1 MTSTPSDAVLDASPR
16 DRAVA
21 AVEALGAGVLTAWCA
36 ELLTRRVSWGA
47 ADRPDIGWV
56 GGRAAGSFGSPDHL
70 ADETDYWVQVWAA
83 RTLLHVWDEA
93 CTADVVVGLGDPAWR
108 VREMCA
114 KVAARWEVAA
124 AAEPCLGLVDDDI
137 PRVRAAALRVLGVT
151 GEAEHAEGV
160 RRGLDDPE
168 SAVRDAAERALQ
180 LLQDRLDR
188 PL

>member
-1 MTSTPSDAVLDASPR
+1 MTPKPTAAVLDGPPG
-16 DRAVA
+16 DRADA
-21 AVEALGAGVLTAWCA
+21 AAEAVGREVLTGWCSD
-36 ELLTRRVSWGA
+36 LLAGRARWGA

-56 GGRAAGSFGSPDHL
+56 GGRAAGSWGAPDHL
-70 ADETDYWVQVWAA
+70 TDETGYWYRVWAA
-83 RTLLHVWDEA
+83 RTLLHVWDDASAPE
-93 CTADVVVGLGDPAWR
+93 VVAALHHPAWR

-124 AAEPCLGLVDDDI
+124 AADSCLELLDDDT
-137 PRVRAAALRVLGVT
+137 PRVRAAAVRVLGIT

-160 RRGLDDPE
+160 RRSLRDPE
-168 SAVRDAAERALQ
+168 RTVRDAAERALQ

>member
-1 MTSTPSDAVLDASPR
+1 MTGPPSDAVLDASPR
-16 DRAVA
+16 DRAAA
-21 AVEALGAGVLTAWCA
+21 AVEAVGAGVLTAWCA
-36 ELLTRRVSWGA
+36 ELLARRVRWGDP
-47 ADRPDIGWV
+47 DRPDIGWV
-56 GGRAAGSFGSPDHL
+56 GGRAAGSWGAPDQL
-70 ADETDYWVQVWAA
+70 TGETDYWPRVWAA
-83 RTLLHVWDEA
+83 RTLLHVWAEA
-93 CTADVVVGLGDPAWR
+93 CTADVVAGLRDPAWR

-124 AAEPCLGLVDDDI
+124 AADPCLGLVDDET

-160 RRGLDDPE
+160 RHGLDDPE
-168 SAVRDAAERALQ
+168 PAVRGAAERALQ

>member
-21 AVEALGAGVLTAWCA
+21 AAEALGAGVLTGWCA
-36 ELLTRRVSWGA
+36 ELLTRRVPWGA

-56 GGRAAGSFGSPDHL
+56 GGRAAESWGAPDHL
-70 ADETDYWVQVWAA
+70 NEETDYWFQVWAA
-83 RTLLHVWDEA
+83 RTLRHVWDEA
-93 CTADVVVGLGDPAWR
+93 CAADVVAGLRDPAWR

-124 AAEPCLGLVDDDI
+124 AADACLGLVEDDI

-160 RRGLDDPE
+160 RRGRDDPE
-168 SAVRDAAERALQ
+168 PAVRDAAERALQ
-180 LLQDRLDR
+180 LLQERLDR